1 VVVSRA
7 ETEPRIVLRPIS
19 ESARAWLPLRHGRD
33 HARVTIRIASD
44 RVAVHRADTT
54 ECGR

>member
-1 VVVSRA
+1 M
-7 ETEPRIVLRPIS
+7 LRLIS
-19 ESARAWLPLRHGRD
+19 ESAHVWLQLRHGRD

-44 RVAVHRADTT
+44 HVAVHSADTT